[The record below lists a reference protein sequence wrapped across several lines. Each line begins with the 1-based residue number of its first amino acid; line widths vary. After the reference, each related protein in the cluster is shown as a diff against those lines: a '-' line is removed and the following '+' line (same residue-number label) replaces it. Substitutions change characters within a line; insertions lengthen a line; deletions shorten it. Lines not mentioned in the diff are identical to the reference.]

1 MLNITGEVLPLGS
14 RMAPRLEVNLF
25 PQFAREALGPPE
37 AGVMLDDV
45 FDRIRVD
52 IVLMRTYVV

>member
-1 MLNITGEVLPLGS
+1 MLNITGEVFPLGR

-37 AGVMLDDV
+37 TRVMLDDV
-45 FDRIRVD
+45 FNRIGVD
-52 IVLMRTYVV
+52 IVLVGTQVV